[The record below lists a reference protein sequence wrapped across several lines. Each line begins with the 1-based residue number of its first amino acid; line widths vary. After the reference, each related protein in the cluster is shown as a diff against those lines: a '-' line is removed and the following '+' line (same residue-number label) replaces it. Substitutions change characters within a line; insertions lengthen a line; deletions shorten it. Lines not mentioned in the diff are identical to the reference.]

1 MAEILSLSDFF
12 RMLTL
17 LSGPEKIE
25 QVLDYSDK
33 HFLFK
38 VLIEFLRS

>member
-1 MAEILSLSDFF
+1 MSEIPPLSDIF
-12 RMLTL
+12 RMMTL

-33 HFLFK
+33 HFLSKSF
-38 VLIEFLRS
+38 IEFLRS